1 MEANS
6 GTTLIDDLPCR
17 PMNQPPVQ
25 QQVQLQQPQQ
35 MQQPPQMQLSQQPQQ
50 QSTNGNINFKVTEI
64 SNSDYKSNVN
74 QDVDKQKQMNEIV
87 SGIQQAAAAGAT
99 DLLPRDVPMDKTHV
113 TLDNKV
119 DPNYIPQVE
128 TNDFVNNHDTEE
140 DYKNSKIRYE
150 NQQDKLN
157 VIYNDIQTPI
167 LIVVIFFIFNLPITK
182 GVLYKLFKFMFH
194 KDGNYN
200 MTGISSVSLIFGLVY
215 YILDKGLNYLSDF

>member
-1 MEANS
+1 M
-6 GTTLIDDLPCR
+6 
-17 PMNQPPVQ
+17 
-25 QQVQLQQPQQ
+25 
-35 MQQPPQMQLSQQPQQ
+35 
-50 QSTNGNINFKVTEI
+50 
-64 SNSDYKSNVN
+64 
-74 QDVDKQKQMNEIV
+74 
-87 SGIQQAAAAGAT
+87 
-99 DLLPRDVPMDKTHV
+99 
-113 TLDNKV
+113 
-119 DPNYIPQVE
+119 
-128 TNDFVNNHDTEE
+128 NNHDTEE

-215 YILDKGLNYLSDF
+215 YILDKGLNYLSEVKEKNEQIVFISGHFNNFELMAMEIEKAGINLCTIYRPLNNPFLNILMERLRKNYICKNQIKKG

>member
-25 QQVQLQQPQQ
+25 QQVQQPQ
-35 MQQPPQMQLSQQPQQ
+35 QMQLSQQPQQ
-50 QSTNGNINFKVTEI
+50 QSTNGNGNGNINFKVTEI

-74 QDVDKQKQMNEIV
+74 QAVDKQKQMNEIV